1 MLPCFRSSHSFVPG
15 LSRFVNKLEI
25 WPPSPAALAAVL
37 QLFASYPALCP
48 IEWRRRQRRIRVQNA
63 QRPQFQD
70 SRHHRITFRKWH
82 RIFSTLTSHPFTSHH
97 FSPRNVLKPSA
108 VIPALT
114 MTAPTLSEHGHE
126 TLTECRHLPHGQ
138 FKKHKVLPRPGK
150 DRSVDDGQALPVI
163 YDAATGTAVPSGS
176 LVSQTSSPRTLKHR
190 PRRIGTGP
198 DLPPTPPNCS
208 RASSGSHPAQ
218 PPGSD
223 SPDAEIQT
231 PQASSKR
238 PPATPPDQRSP
249 PTPDET
255 PPQPAN
261 RARAP
266 RPFLGLD
273 RDYPRT
279 ATATTDS
286 RTESFKTAREEPISS
301 EDEAAMST
309 TETVMLASS
318 TPSQT
323 TVLRF
328 PVSTASRAVQPQA
341 LDFALERL
349 KTNSDEFYTPRTRGE
364 LAQLDGE
371 WGSTR
376 HVEREWDDNLQSA
389 VSVGRREPKSVSPR
403 KPQLD
408 RAKNEALEDKV
419 ITPTNATEAV
429 RSMSLKEAATVRST
443 PKSSPQSTPQR
454 RRTGV
459 VASRSEA
466 SRTMQPRRSTGLSI
480 HSAPST
486 VIEAILVDSP
496 SPLQRQR
503 TLRHVRKRRELKESS
518 PRGQHNASEGM
529 ESPPVK
535 VSPLSNSR
543 DEIARRHDSYTSTT
557 STNSM
562 VSGRARRE
570 VRKSGGIP
578 VVVIPDRRSSHKSK
592 SREPSL
598 RSSSSRH
605 SRTRSGGSSPLDR
618 SPFSSEELSFDR
630 QSRRDRSTSVS
641 DGSDQRTMD
650 FPPIM
655 PTRSSSLSAPT
666 SRTTSRSGSL
676 TVESVKALNEMHRH
690 DQKSTAPR
698 TTITA
703 AAAAAVMVTEPASH
717 TATQAKV
724 AIVPTSQ
731 NAASPIISIQSPQTS
746 RSDGDYGQ
754 GPFGAD
760 HHDDAASARKHSS
773 RTTPFSVMSM
783 ETNWTAPEVSE
794 AQAVHMYPH
803 QNSSVLRI
811 NHPAKPQDATDATDE
826 GLEQAESN
834 ETPGFTTTSP
844 EVGVLTPE
852 QRQSLEE
859 VDSPLRNPRSP
870 PNPPVH
876 PPAINF
882 IPATPSGLTPAEE
895 RLVQLGNFHEVSAE
909 KPGRRPSLVRRALSR
924 RRHSISSP
932 PSESKRPGFLTRTF
946 SVSRN
951 ERNSVDLER
960 PGFLNPDVDLAYG
973 QKKSEPAEQDKLHPH
988 WRPQW
993 ANDAGDCDCSSC
1005 RRASERVEEIYRY
1018 PPIDNRPRPL
1028 KRSLS
1033 AKVKNI
1039 FTILPTRPEYQYHM
1053 DDVQGPERRT
1063 IRRTPSGNLKV
1074 MRRRSSENSLK
1085 RQSMG
1090 FQKERRP
1097 ASEGN
1102 SQKGFW
1108 RVHSSRRRRSS
1119 DRLRRS
1125 SSLSSRFERM
1135 PSLTRKWSE
1144 RRREKRTQELRQ
1156 MISGPREVRDGVG
1169 EVIRSSTVKNPQAHH
1184 PN

>member
-1 MLPCFRSSHSFVPG
+1 M
-15 LSRFVNKLEI
+15 
-25 WPPSPAALAAVL
+25 
-37 QLFASYPALCP
+37 
-48 IEWRRRQRRIRVQNA
+48 
-63 QRPQFQD
+63 
-70 SRHHRITFRKWH
+70 
-82 RIFSTLTSHPFTSHH
+82 
-97 FSPRNVLKPSA
+97 LKPSA
-108 VIPALT
+108 VITALT

-126 TLTECRHLPHGQ
+126 TRTECRHLPRAQ
-138 FKKHKVLPRPGK
+138 FKKHKILPRPRK
-150 DRSVDDGQALPVI
+150 DQSVDDGQALPVI
-163 YDAATGTAVPSGS
+163 SDVAIGTALPSGP
-176 LVSQTSSPRTLKHR
+176 LASQTSSPRTLKHR

-208 RASSGSHPAQ
+208 RASSGSHPARL
-218 PPGSD
+218 PGSD
-223 SPDAEIQT
+223 SPDAIFQT

-261 RARAP
+261 RPRAP

-273 RDYPRT
+273 RGYPRT

-286 RTESFKTAREEPISS
+286 RTESFKSAREEPFSS
-301 EDEAAMST
+301 EDEAAMSI

-318 TPSQT
+318 TLSQT

-328 PVSTASRAVQPQA
+328 PVSTASRAVQPKA

-349 KTNSDEFYTPRTRGE
+349 ETNSDEFYTPRTRGE

-376 HVEREWDDNLQSA
+376 HVEREWDDNLQSV
-389 VSVGRREPKSVSPR
+389 VSVARHEPKPVPPR
-403 KPQLD
+403 TPQLE
-408 RAKNEALEDKV
+408 NEALEDKV
-419 ITPTNATEAV
+419 ITPTIVTETV
-429 RSMSLKEAATVRST
+429 RSMSLKQAATVRST

-454 RRTGV
+454 RHTGA

-466 SRTMQPRRSTGLSI
+466 SGTMQPRRSTGLSI

-503 TLRHVRKRRELKESS
+503 TLRHVRKRRELREPS
-518 PRGQHNASEGM
+518 PRGQRNASEDM

-535 VSPLSNSR
+535 MSPMSNLR
-543 DEIARRHDSYTSTT
+543 NEIARRHDSYTSTT

-562 VSGRARRE
+562 ASGTARRE
-570 VRKSGGIP
+570 VRKSEGIP
-578 VVVIPDRRSSHKSK
+578 AVVIPDRRSSHKSK

-618 SPFSSEELSFDR
+618 SPFSSQELSFDL

-650 FPPIM
+650 FAPTM
-655 PTRSSSLSAPT
+655 PARSSSLSAPT
-666 SRTTSRSGSL
+666 SRATSRLESL
-676 TVESVKALNEMHRH
+676 TGESVGALNEMHRH
-690 DQKSTAPR
+690 DKKPTAPR
-698 TTITA
+698 TTIPV
-703 AAAAAVMVTEPASH
+703 AAAVMAREPASH

-731 NAASPIISIQSPQTS
+731 NAASPVISIQSPQTS

-811 NHPAKPQDATDATDE
+811 NHPAKPQDTTDATDE
-826 GLEQAESN
+826 GPEQAESN
-834 ETPGFTTTSP
+834 ETPAFTTTSP
-844 EVGVLTPE
+844 EGGVLTPE

-870 PNPPVH
+870 PDPPVH

-895 RLVQLGNFHEVSAE
+895 RLVQLGNFDGVSAE

-951 ERNSVDLER
+951 EHKSFDLER
-960 PGFLNPDVDLAYG
+960 SRFLDPDVDLGYG
-973 QKKSEPAEQDKLHPH
+973 QKKGEPAEQDKLHPH

-993 ANDAGDCDCSSC
+993 DNDAGDCDCSSC
-1005 RRASERVEEIYRY
+1005 RCASERVEETYRY
-1018 PPIDNRPRPL
+1018 PSIDNRPRPL

-1033 AKVKNI
+1033 ARVKNT
-1039 FTILPTRPEYQYHM
+1039 FAILPTRTEYQYHM
-1053 DDVQGPERRT
+1053 DDVEGPERRT

-1090 FQKERRP
+1090 FQEERRP

-1135 PSLTRKWSE
+1135 PSLTTKWSE
-1144 RRREKRTQELRQ
+1144 KRREKRSQELRQ

-1169 EVIRSSTVKNPQAHH
+1169 EVIRSSTVRNQQAHH
-1184 PN
+1184 SH